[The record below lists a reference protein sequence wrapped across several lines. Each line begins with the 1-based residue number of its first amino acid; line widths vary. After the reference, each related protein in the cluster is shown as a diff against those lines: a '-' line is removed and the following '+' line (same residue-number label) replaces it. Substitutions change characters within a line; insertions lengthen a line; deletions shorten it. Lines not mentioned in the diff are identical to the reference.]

1 MMTKQQGY
9 MPDLSAL
16 SLAEFKRMLR
26 TGRLLPSRRPLLD
39 DIDAQ
44 FARLEKE
51 GLANVHDLQ
60 SALSSATKL
69 KRLAAQT
76 GVPENYL
83 KLLRREV
90 ISSLP
95 TPVRFR
101 DVPNLASEAVE
112 KLEALEI
119 PDTEA
124 LFPRVCTAA
133 ARRKLAEET
142 GFTAAEILWLT
153 RLVDVSRIKWVG
165 PKLARLIVDTEYDS
179 VEKLAAAGP
188 QALLKAL
195 NRAKARHGAYKGALG
210 IDDIESWVRL
220 VVRNT
225 PLVIEY

>member
-1 MMTKQQGY
+1 MTKQQGF
-9 MPDLSAL
+9 MPDLSAV

-39 DIDAQ
+39 DVDAQ
-44 FARLEKE
+44 FARLEKA
-51 GLANVHDLQ
+51 GLANVHNLQ
-60 SALSSATKL
+60 MALSSDTKL

-76 GVPENYL
+76 SVPENYL

-90 ISSLP
+90 SNSLP

-101 DVPNLASEAVE
+101 NVPNLASETVE

-124 LFPRVCTAA
+124 LFPWVCTAA

-179 VEKLAAAGP
+179 VEKLAAADP
-188 QALLKAL
+188 QALLAAL
-195 NRAKARHGAYKGALG
+195 NRAKARHGAYQGALG